1 MVLRIVKLILRN
13 YAYGF
18 KNHFAVPPPIR
29 LHSSFN
35 YDECECGD
43 MCEGSLGES

>member
-1 MVLRIVKLILRN
+1 MVWQIVKLILQS
-13 YAYGF
+13 YAYGCE
-18 KNHFAVPPPIR
+18 NHFAVPPSIGM
-29 LHSSFN
+29 HSSFN